1 MARCVHRVSCPGIP
15 LSPYEDP
22 SAFKVYFADIGLFSR
37 LSGIEPSVL
46 QDQPMLFREM
56 KGSMAENLVLQG
68 LSAQFEES
76 LCYWSNPKPQA
87 EVDFLAS
94 LGGIVV
100 PIEVKA
106 STNVKSPSLRLFM
119 DKYSE
124 QIPLRV
130 RFSMQNLSF
139 NGDFLNIPLFM
150 VDEARRLML
159 LALEKQKATFST
171 NTT

>member
-1 MARCVHRVSCPGIP
+1 
-15 LSPYEDP
+15 
-22 SAFKVYFADIGLFSR
+22 
-37 LSGIEPSVL
+37 
-46 QDQPMLFREM
+46 MLFREM